1 MSHPYIPNTE
11 QDRAQMLK
19 TIGVA
24 SIEDLFRE
32 VPDSLK
38 YPTLALPAALS
49 ELELMG
55 ELQALSRR
63 NAETTTHAC
72 FLGAGAYNHYI
83 PSVVSHLVFRSEFY
97 TAYTPYQAEISQG
110 TLQTIFEYQSLICA
124 LTGMQV
130 ANASH
135 YDGATAAAEA
145 AILAINQLHGRDKVL
160 VCPTLHPEYR
170 STLRTYLEGQGIRV
184 EGDENSASTFEEM
197 VDRHLD
203 DKTACVIVANPDF
216 LGQVRDLQPY
226 ADRVHAAGALFIVSA
241 YPISLGLY
249 QAPGEYG
256 ADVVVGEGQS
266 LGNPLA
272 FGGPYLGIFAT
283 KDKYVRRMAGRLVG
297 QTVDT
302 QGRRGFVLTLQ
313 AREQHIRREK
323 ATSNICTNQALNAL
337 AACVYLSAL
346 GKSGLRKVAE
356 LCYHK
361 AHYAAREINRLP
373 GFHVDLEKEIF
384 NEFVVECPR
393 PVSEIN
399 ARLLEQNIIG
409 GYDLSRDYP
418 HLGNAMLVA
427 VTEMNTREQ
436 IDALVQ
442 VLRQGK
448 TQNAKRKTVAP
459 KSI

>member
-1 MSHPYIPNTE
+1 
-11 QDRAQMLK
+11 
-19 TIGVA
+19 
-24 SIEDLFRE
+24 
-32 VPDSLK
+32 VP
-38 YPTLALPAALS
+38 
-49 ELELMG
+49 
-55 ELQALSRR
+55 
-63 NAETTTHAC
+63 
-72 FLGAGAYNHYI
+72 
-83 PSVVSHLVFRSEFY
+83 HLIFRSEFY

-110 TLQTIFEYQSLICA
+110 TLQTIFEYQSMICA
-124 LTGMQV
+124 LTGMDV

-135 YDGATAAAEA
+135 YDGATATAEA

-160 VCPTLHPEYR
+160 VSPTLHPEYR
-170 STLRTYLEGQGIRV
+170 ATLRTYLEGQGVSIV
-184 EGDENSASTFEEM
+184 GDEDTRIPFEQM
-197 VDRHLD
+197 LDRHLD
-203 DKTACVIVANPDF
+203 DQTACVIAQNPDF
-216 LGQVRDLQPY
+216 LGRVRNLKAV
-226 ADRVHAAGALFIVSA
+226 ADRMHAAGALFIISA

-266 LGNPLA
+266 LGNPIA

-283 KDKYVRRMAGRLVG
+283 KEKYVRRMAGRLVG

-337 AACVYLSAL
+337 AACVYLSTL
-346 GKSGLRKVAE
+346 GKAGLRQVAE

-361 AHYAAREINRLP
+361 AHYAARRISRLP
-373 GFHVDLEKEIF
+373 GYRVDLKAEFF

-393 PVSEIN
+393 PVAEIN
-399 ARLLEQNIIG
+399 AHLREKKIIG

-418 HLGNAMLVA
+418 HLGHAMLVA

-436 IDALVQ
+436 IDAFVNALGQ
-442 VLRQGK
+442 VK
-448 TQNAKRKTVAP
+448 TQTAKG
-459 KSI
+459 KSKK